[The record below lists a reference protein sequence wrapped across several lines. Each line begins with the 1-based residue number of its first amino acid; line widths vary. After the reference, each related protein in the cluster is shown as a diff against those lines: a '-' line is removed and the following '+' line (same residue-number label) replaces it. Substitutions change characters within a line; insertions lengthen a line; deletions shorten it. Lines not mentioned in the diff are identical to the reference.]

1 MAPDYST
8 LKMNITMNTILT
20 GKTTREHQ
28 DMAFKKPHNPLT
40 LAWQ

>member
-1 MAPDYST
+1 MAPDYSI

-28 DMAFKKPHNPLT
+28 DMAIKNPQNPLE
-40 LAWQ
+40 LAWK